1 MPPKTRAMCQAE
13 IKLHN
18 ANRPTVIVRPTSA
31 DQQPPTG
38 LDINDVEV
46 LEQLGLQGEDEEGC
60 IMTSKEIKT
69 PAKPLGNPQ
78 TTPDPKPHKQ
88 SSLKLPPKYP
98 RVYIHEVDDIFG
110 DSFNENCSKHEQ
122 LGETPSTASSGTPR
136 TRSRLPPRYPRSR
149 SPSVPGMGSS
159 RNTTLTQS
167 R

>member
-18 ANRPTVIVRPTSA
+18 ANRPTVIVRHTIA

-60 IMTSKEIKT
+60 IMTNKDIQQ
-69 PAKPLGNPQ
+69 PAKPRNKPQ
-78 TTPDPKPHKQ
+78 TTSDPNLPPQ
-88 SSLKLPPKYP
+88 STLKLSLKY
-98 RVYIHEVDDIFG
+98 HEVGIEEVVDIE
-110 DSFNENCSKHEQ
+110 DSIKEKFTEPVDQ
-122 LGETPSTASSGTPR
+122 WPTPETDSTGPPR
-136 TRSRLPPRYPRSR
+136 IRNILPPRYPRSR
-149 SPSVPGMGSS
+149 TPFFPGMASS
-159 RNTTLTQS
+159 GKTTLTHS